1 MTKKKPNWFLRI
13 LSILFFI
20 YVTFYVADITGYYEK
35 TVRKQAIMTEEA
47 RAQFEKDLANNKS
60 VDIKDYLPKEI
71 DYSNFFTKSANE
83 TEMALCSFFENDLK
97 GVWDVLRALFI
108 G

>member
-20 YVTFYVADITGYYEK
+20 YVTFYIADITGYYEK
-35 TVRKQAIMTEEA
+35 SVRKQAVMTEEA
-47 RAQFEKDLANNKS
+47 RAQFEKDLLQNKA

-71 DYSNFFTKSANE
+71 DYSNTLTKTANNLE
-83 TEMALCSFFENDLK
+83 IALCSFFENDLK